1 MNKFKSDTELAFRL
15 QKIRFIEISD
25 EVGGEDIWL
34 RRISSLYGTE
44 PIVLW
49 KKNSPFPGFQNKG
62 INRILNS
69 FVKASCRLN
78 YQMGRGI
85 FLNLLIYALKLDT
98 FDGVTF
104 FSTTYVPIPRGENMV
119 SYIHTPSRRM
129 TVDFEDLKQFEKN
142 RSRLNFLIILV
153 FRFFYRI
160 VYSISLDHSQ
170 INLSNSQNVRERT
183 LKFAGRD
190 SIVVYP
196 TQNVSEFY
204 NSGYGNYFLYVSRLE
219 RYKRQDLAIRAFKL
233 FQESIKNFR
242 LILISPS
249 PRTYE
254 ENEYYNELVSL
265 IKSDSLDVTFELN
278 LTRSEVIQKYA
289 NAFACLFTAKNEDL
303 GQIPIE
309 SMSAEKPII
318 AINDKGPSETIID
331 GITGYLV
338 SNEKEMAEKMIFLAN
353 HQDIAEKMGKS
364 GRIRA
369 LEFFDDSVFKAR
381 LDEIINDFSKL

>member
-1 MNKFKSDTELAFRL
+1 M

-44 PIVLW
+44 PIVFW
-49 KKNSPFPGFQNKG
+49 KKNSPFPGFHNKG
-62 INRILNS
+62 INRILNY
-69 FVKASCRLN
+69 FVKVSCRLN

-104 FSTTYVPIPRGENMV
+104 FSTTYVPIPRGGKIV

-129 TVDFEDLKQFEKN
+129 TVDFEDLKKFEKN
-142 RSRLNFLIILV
+142 RSRLKFLIILV
-153 FRFFYRI
+153 FRFFYRT
-160 VYSISLDHSQ
+160 VYSVSLDHSQ
-170 INLSNSQNVRERT
+170 VNLSNSQNVRERT
-183 LKFAGRD
+183 LKFTGRD

-204 NSGYGNYFLYVSRLE
+204 NLGYGNYFLYVSRLE
-219 RYKRQDLAIRAFKL
+219 RYKRQDYAIRAFKL
-233 FQESIKNFR
+233 FQERVKDFH

-254 ENEYYNELVSL
+254 ENEYYKELVSL
-265 IKSDSLDVTFELN
+265 IKSESLDVTFEFN

-353 HQDIAEKMGKS
+353 HPDIAEKMGKS

-369 LEFFDDSVFKAR
+369 LEYFDDSVFKAR
-381 LDEIINDFSKL
+381 LDEIINEFSIL

>member
-1 MNKFKSDTELAFRL
+1 M

-34 RRISSLYGTE
+34 RRISSLYGIE
-44 PIVLW
+44 PIVFW

-69 FVKASCRLN
+69 FVKVSCRLN

-85 FLNLLIYALKLDT
+85 FLNFLIYALKLDT

-104 FSTTYVPIPRGENMV
+104 FSTTYVPIPRGGKIV

-129 TVDFEDLKQFEKN
+129 TVDFADLKKFEKN
-142 RSRLNFLIILV
+142 RSRLKFLIILV
-153 FRFFYRI
+153 FRFFYRT
-160 VYSISLDHSQ
+160 VYSMSLDHSQ

-183 LKFAGRD
+183 LQFTGRD

-204 NSGYGNYFLYVSRLE
+204 NLGYGNYFLYVSRLE
-219 RYKRQDLAIRAFKL
+219 RYKRQDFAIRSFKL
-233 FQESIKNFR
+233 FQENVKNFN

-254 ENEYYNELVSL
+254 EKEYYKELLSL
-265 IKSDSLDVTFELN
+265 IKSESLDVTFEFN

-338 SNEKEMAEKMIFLAN
+338 SNEKEMAEKMIFLVN
-353 HQDIAEKMGKS
+353 HPDIAEKMGKS

-369 LEFFDDSVFKAR
+369 LEYFDDSVFKAR
-381 LDEIINDFSKL
+381 LDELINEFSIL

>member
-1 MNKFKSDTELAFRL
+1 L
-15 QKIRFIEISD
+15 QSIRFIEISD

-44 PIVLW
+44 PIVFW
-49 KKNSPFPGFQNKG
+49 KKNSPFLGFRNKG

-69 FVKASCRLN
+69 FVKVSCRLN
-78 YQMGRGI
+78 YRMGRGI
-85 FLNLLIYALKLDT
+85 FLNLLIYASKLDT

-104 FSTTYVPIPRGENMV
+104 FSTTYVPIPRGANIV

-129 TVDFEDLKQFEKN
+129 TVDFEDLKKFEKN
-142 RSRLNFLIILV
+142 RSRLKFLIILV
-153 FRFFYRI
+153 FRFFYRT
-160 VYSISLDHSQ
+160 VYSMSLDHSQ

-183 LKFAGRD
+183 LQFTGRE

-204 NSGYGNYFLYVSRLE
+204 NLGYGNYFLYVSRLE
-219 RYKRQDLAIRAFKL
+219 RYKRQDYAIRAFKL
-233 FQESIKNFR
+233 FQENVKNFN

-254 ENEYYNELVSL
+254 ENEYYEELLSL
-265 IKSDSLDVTFELN
+265 IKSESLDVTFEFD

-331 GITGYLV
+331 GITGFLV
-338 SNEKEMAEKMIFLAN
+338 SNEKEMAEKMIFLVN
-353 HQDIAEKMGKS
+353 HPDIAEKMGKS

-369 LEFFDDSVFKAR
+369 LEYFDDSVFKAR
-381 LDEIINDFSKL
+381 LDEIINYFSK